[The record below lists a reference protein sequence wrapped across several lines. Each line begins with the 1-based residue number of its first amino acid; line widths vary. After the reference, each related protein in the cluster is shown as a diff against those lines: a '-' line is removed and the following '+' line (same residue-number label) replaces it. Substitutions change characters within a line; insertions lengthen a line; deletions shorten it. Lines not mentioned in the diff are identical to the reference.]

1 MHHIFCIP
9 FSTFSGFMLQTFVL
23 ALFLVVQMWF
33 YAVLMLF
40 LFLCG
45 YDMTLLFCF
54 CLISSASI
62 PIIDNITL
70 SW

>member
-1 MHHIFCIP
+1 
-9 FSTFSGFMLQTFVL
+9 MLQTFVL